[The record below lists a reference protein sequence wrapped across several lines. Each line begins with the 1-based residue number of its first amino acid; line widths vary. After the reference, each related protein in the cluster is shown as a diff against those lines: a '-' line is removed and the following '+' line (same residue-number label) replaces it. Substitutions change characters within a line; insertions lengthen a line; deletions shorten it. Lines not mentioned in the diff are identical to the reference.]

1 MHSNE
6 KKRSW
11 RAAVFCESFAHRVFP
26 TSSSVPTAAS
36 AVGVL
41 TRARAPRTRSSPQR
55 RVARIAERRRR
66 RAEPRESGDP
76 RARGPGA
83 VCRPQTVMGT
93 AEDSPS
99 RAMPR
104 GFRADVPERVIPA
117 SRRPD
122 GSMRKEIRV
131 RAGYVNQD
139 EVRRYTPGAF
149 RRAREEEASRRQT
162 PASAPIN
169 RGTPTP
175 KRERKRGRGRQPP
188 ATRRE
193 VPRALTRSPPCPLVN
208 RGRARRRA
216 RRRRRRNREPP
227 RGPPPP
233 TTTTTTTK
241 TRSPR
246 PHAPG
251 TLKDS
256 IGVVRV
262 PRVCRRLGRGK
273 RARRRRRRR
282 RCAKASGT
290 CAFARREAETV
301 VEGAEAEEEGRDG
314 DEAIITD

>member
-1 MHSNE
+1 M
-6 KKRSW
+6 
-11 RAAVFCESFAHRVFP
+11 
-26 TSSSVPTAAS
+26 
-36 AVGVL
+36 GVL
-41 TRARAPRTRSSPQR
+41 TARALRGRGRPRNVESLGSRS
-55 RVARIAERRRR
+55 VVGV
-66 RAEPRESGDP
+66 AEPRESGDP

-83 VCRPQTVMGT
+83 VCRPQTTGT
-93 AEDSPS
+93 AEDS
-99 RAMPR
+99 RR
-104 GFRADVPERVIPA
+104 GRCPAGSARTSLSVSFRRRDDPTAPCVRRFASERGTSTRTRFEGTPPA
-117 SRRPD
+117 RSDAPGRRRRP
-122 GSMRKEIRV
+122 
-131 RAGYVNQD
+131 AA
-139 EVRRYTPGAF
+139 RRP
-149 RRAREEEASRRQT
+149 RARQS
-162 PASAPIN
+162 N